1 MDTLQN
7 KFLSVSYQ
15 LYSIDEDGEK
25 QLEEQTQPGRPFQF
39 ISGYGF
45 SLDAFEQKIA
55 ALQQGEQFD
64 FTLTP
69 AEAFG
74 DYEEEG
80 VHTLKREMFMVDGQF
95 DHKNIFPGAVI
106 TLMDS
111 DEKRFMAR
119 VAEVNADNVVVDTNH
134 PLAGVSLQFVGQVL
148 ENREAT
154 AEELQQMLHHMSC
167 GCGGDCNC
175 DDCGDG
181 GCGGGCGGCH

>member
-1 MDTLQN
+1 MEKLQN

-15 LYSIDEDGEK
+15 LYSIDDNGQK
-25 QLEEQTQPGRPFQF
+25 QLEEQTQTGRPFQF

-55 ALQQGEQFD
+55 GRFD
-64 FTLTP
+64 
-69 AEAFG
+69 E
-74 DYEEEG
+74 
-80 VHTLKREMFMVDGQF
+80 
-95 DHKNIFPGAVI
+95 KNIYPGAVI

-111 DEKRFMAR
+111 EEKRFMAR
-119 VAEVNADNVVVDTNH
+119 VTEVKADSVVVDTNH
-134 PLAGVSLQFVGQVL
+134 PLAGLSLQFVGQVL

-154 AEELQQMLHHMSC
+154 PEELQQMLHHMSC

>member
-1 MDTLQN
+1 MEKLQN

-15 LYSIDEDGEK
+15 LYSIDDDGQK
-25 QLEEQTQPGRPFQF
+25 QLEEQTQHGRPFQF

-74 DYEEEG
+74 EYFDEG
-80 VHTLKREMFMVDGQF
+80 VHTLKRDMFMVDGRF
-95 DHKNIFPGAVI
+95 DEKNIYPGAVI

-119 VAEVNADNVVVDTNH
+119 VTEVKADSVVVDTNH
-134 PLAGVSLQFVGQVL
+134 PLAGLSLQFVGQVL

-154 AEELQQMLHHMSC
+154 PEELQQMLHHMSC